1 MATVAYIHTYIRTY
15 VHTYIHTYM
24 HACMHACIHAY
35 IHARLHTYT
44 FSYKHTHSHTNVH
57 ICNPIIIDDTCGIS
71 GPVGLDKMLVDEI
84 GDVTITND
92 GATILSK
99 LDIQHPAAKVR

>member
-1 MATVAYIHTYIRTY
+1 MNHYIT
-15 VHTYIHTYM
+15 
-24 HACMHACIHAY
+24 
-35 IHARLHTYT
+35 
-44 FSYKHTHSHTNVH
+44 S
-57 ICNPIIIDDTCGIS
+57 S

-99 LDIQHPAAKVR
+99 LDIQHPAAKVFHSFNFLYSLNHHDPLRRCLCVCFFC